1 MVPIPFEGFPFATAW
16 PNNTSSRTDC
26 GCWVVPPRRWD
37 LAPHALQLDYGWRC
51 GLLRRRDAVRLCYLK
66 ALDGE
71 AVPRRSFRICADAL
85 SSCFWIPLPGL
96 MRISISRSA
105 RANRALRHQYIGLRT
120 HKGPVF
126 RHSNARSLNSSAFR
140 LLPKPR
146 LCGATIQVLD
156 IEALLHREVRC
167 ERWV

>member
-1 MVPIPFEGFPFATAW
+1 
-16 PNNTSSRTDC
+16 
-26 GCWVVPPRRWD
+26 
-37 LAPHALQLDYGWRC
+37 
-51 GLLRRRDAVRLCYLK
+51 VRLCYLK
-66 ALDGE
+66 ALAGK
-71 AVPRRSFRICADAL
+71 AVPYSSFRRCADAL

-105 RANRALRHQYIGLRT
+105 RANKALKYQYIGPRI
-120 HKGPVF
+120 HKGPAF
-126 RHSNARSLNSSAFR
+126 RYSNARSPNSSAFR

-146 LCGATIQVLD
+146 LRDATTQVLD